1 MTNTQN
7 IIQLLKSNIKLLIIV
22 FIVSGIIAFIA
33 CFFIPKK
40 YKSTAIV
47 FPANVSQ
54 TSEESPTEQLLQFF
68 LSEDIKWEI
77 AKEFNLYKNYD
88 IDSNST
94 EGSRNLF
101 NYVWSEHVVISPTLY
116 ESIEINVKDKN
127 PILAQK
133 IANALIGKTNQ
144 LVRVKKREII
154 KQYYDNSQ
162 KVILHQKH
170 EIDSLEKKMNELD
183 QLKEDNIYAKKIL
196 RDKIKANL
204 KAYEKIKVI
213 NDTYMIDVD
222 NNNDYLS
229 IVSSPSLPDK
239 HCYPIKSIFVA
250 IVSIT
255 CTFFTALLL
264 IIFKRK

>member
-7 IIQLLKSNIKLLIIV
+7 IIQLLKNNIKLLILV
-22 FIVSGIIAFIA
+22 FIISGLIGFVV

-40 YKSTAIV
+40 YKSTAVV

-68 LSEDIKWEI
+68 LSEDIKWQI
-77 AKEFNLYKNYD
+77 AKELNLYSVYD
-88 IDSNST
+88 IDST
-94 EGSRNLF
+94 EIGSKNLF
-101 NYVWSEHVVISPTLY
+101 NFEWAENISISPTLY

-133 IANALIGKTNQ
+133 IANSLITKTNQ
-144 LVRVKKREII
+144 LIRVKKRNIVQ
-154 KQYYDNSQ
+154 QYYENSQ

-170 EIDSLEKKMNELD
+170 EIDSLEKKMNELA
-183 QLKEDNIYAKKIL
+183 QLKEDNIDSKKIL

-229 IVSSPSLPDK
+229 IVSTPSLPDK

-250 IVSIT
+250 IISIAS
-255 CTFFTALLL
+255 TFFAALLL
-264 IIFKRK
+264 IFFKKK